1 MNDLLLGNPENVGVS
16 VERLSR
22 LENICADWVSAGST
36 PALSVL
42 AARQGTI
49 LLHKAWGK
57 LTSAP
62 DSIPVKFDS
71 RFGMASCSKPVTA
84 AAVMMLIEEGQIGL
98 DHYLQEYLL
107 DFTGPGA
114 EKITI
119 RHLLTHT
126 SGLPSGSEKETI
138 KVSESGLDFQPGS
151 KMVYSGVG
159 YDLLGELVERISGR
173 PFDEFTREHIFK
185 PLGMHNTTFIHMGL
199 DRERCV
205 QRRPGTT
212 YDWPEEFEGK
222 TIASSSLWS
231 TAFDMGIFLQT
242 FLNKGSYGDY
252 QLLNPAAVDTMTQNQ
267 VSGIPREMVD
277 GVPVPPPGLGW
288 FLLSGAQFPNYPR
301 SFSAVS
307 YGHSGS
313 SGAFIWV
320 DPSFDLIGAFLFTK
334 IREEFRP
341 LDLFVDTLMDCII
354 HN

>member
-1 MNDLLLGNPENVGVS
+1 MNDLLPGNPENVGVS

-22 LENICADWVSAGST
+22 LEDICADWVSSGST

-49 LLHKAWGK
+49 FLHKAWGK

-62 DSIPVKFDS
+62 DSPPVQFDS
-71 RFGMASCSKPVTA
+71 RFSMASCSKPVTA
-84 AAVMMLIEEGQIGL
+84 AAVMMLIEEGQISL
-98 DHYLQEYLL
+98 DHHLQDYLP

-126 SGLPSGSEKETI
+126 SGLPCSSESETI
-138 KVSESGLDFQPGS
+138 KTAESGLDYQPGT
-151 KMVYSGVG
+151 KMVYSSVG
-159 YDLLGELVERISGR
+159 FDLLGELVERISSR
-173 PFDEFTREHIFK
+173 SFDEFTREHIFK
-185 PLGMHNTTFIHMGL
+185 PLGMHNTTFVHMGL
-199 DRERCV
+199 DRDRCI

-212 YDWPEEFEGK
+212 YNWPMEFEGV
-222 TIASSSLWS
+222 TSASSSLWS
-231 TAFDMGIFLQT
+231 TAYDMGIFLQT
-242 FLNKGSYGDY
+242 FLNKGSYGDFH
-252 QLLNPAAVDTMTQNQ
+252 LLSNGVVDTVTQNQ
-267 VSGIPREMVD
+267 VPGIPRELVD
-277 GVPVPPPGLGW
+277 GVQVPPPGYGW
-288 FLLSGAQFPNYPR
+288 FMLSDAQFPNYPR

-320 DPSFDLIGAFLFTK
+320 DPAFDLIGAFLFTK

-354 HN
+354 GE